1 MTEEVILRD
10 AAISEG
16 GAGVF
21 HQTVSGIDAEE
32 RSRPGEQLDT
42 AADVE
47 REHSVSFRQHA

>member
-10 AAISEG
+10 AAIPEG

-21 HQTVSGIDAEE
+21 HQTVSGIDADEH
-32 RSRPGEQLDT
+32 SRPGEQLDT